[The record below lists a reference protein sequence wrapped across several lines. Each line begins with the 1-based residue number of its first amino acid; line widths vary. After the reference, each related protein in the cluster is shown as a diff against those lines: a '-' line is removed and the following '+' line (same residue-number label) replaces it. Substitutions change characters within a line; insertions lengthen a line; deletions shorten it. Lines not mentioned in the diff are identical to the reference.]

1 MPEPSTVAAMTQRAA
16 GVPYAIS
23 AAGTCGSGLIRG
35 RLPAVADP
43 ADLIDTRLRVLTWNL
58 WWRFGPWEAR
68 QPAILATL
76 RRIDADVIALQET
89 WDDPGSSQ
97 VRDLADAL
105 GYHHAYGTGF
115 AEFPETFGNAVLSR
129 WPVAGTETRRLPTV
143 EGLDELRVVLRAQI
157 DGPRGAFD
165 VYSTHTNWRLDQ
177 SHVRQLQVKGICESV
192 RQRPGD
198 LALPPIVC
206 GDFNADPD
214 SDEIRMMTGKAAVP
228 VAKLV
233 FIDAWVA
240 GGDGGPGYTWSNV
253 NAFAA
258 EGLEPDRRLDYV
270 FVGYPRP
277 GGAGQVTTARVEGVM
292 PVDGINPSDHYAMLA
307 ELRY

>member
-1 MPEPSTVAAMTQRAA
+1 V
-16 GVPYAIS
+16 
-23 AAGTCGSGLIRG
+23 LIRG

-68 QPAILATL
+68 QAAIVSTL

-89 WDDPGSSQ
+89 WNDETSSQ
-97 VRDLADAL
+97 VRVLADAL

-115 AEFPETFGNAVLSR
+115 AGFDETFGNAILSR
-129 WPVAGTETRRLPTV
+129 WPLGSTETRRLASV
-143 EGLDELRVVLRAQI
+143 EGLDELRVVLRAEV

-177 SHVRQLQVKGICESV
+177 SHVRQLQVKTICEFV
-192 RQRPGD
+192 KERQDD
-198 LALPPIVC
+198 LALPAIVC

-214 SDEIRMMTGKAAVP
+214 SDEIHMLTGKAAVP
-228 VAKLV
+228 VPKLV

-240 GGDGGPGYTWSNV
+240 AGDGGPGYTWSNL
-253 NAFAA
+253 NPFAA

-277 GGAGQVTTARVEGVM
+277 GGAGQVVAAKVEGVE
-292 PVDGINPSDHYAMLA
+292 PVGGINPSDHYAMLA